1 MEGKTETAETYYSM
15 LRLREWFLLE
25 KKRIQM
31 HTRGVIIVTKF
42 LHDWNISDSRLSSKW
57 HDIT

>member
-1 MEGKTETAETYYSM
+1 MRYYLGMEGKTETAETYYSM

-42 LHDWNISDSRLSSKW
+42 LHD
-57 HDIT
+57 